1 MGIVKKLVEWVTR
14 YGIPEASGTVC
25 ALAGAAAMF
34 ALSGNEVASAYGG
47 AMAENFGFYTV
58 MVTREVRADRRHA
71 RAAGTAYGRP
81 GLWRTLRNLLVE
93 FGPAEI
99 ADTGFIRPL
108 AMGLGAHFLDRNV
121 GVLAGKIVGDI
132 IFYIPVILT
141 YELRQWRR
149 CRTPPSV
156 P

>member
-1 MGIVKKLVEWVTR
+1 MAIVKKLLEWMAR
-14 YGIPEASGTVC
+14 YGLPEACGTVS
-25 ALAGAAAMF
+25 ALSGAAAVF
-34 ALSGNEVASAYGG
+34 ALTQNEVASAYGG

-58 MVTREVRADRRHA
+58 MVTREIRADRRSA
-71 RAAGTAYGRP
+71 AAAGLPYGRS
-81 GLWRTLRNLLVE
+81 GLGRTLRNLLIE

-108 AMGLGAHFLDRNV
+108 AMGLGAHFLDRHV
-121 GVLAGKIVGDI
+121 GVLVGKIAGDI

-149 CRTPPSV
+149 CRSN
-156 P
+156 